1 MLFITF
7 GKIYSGKEN
16 KVKKSLG
23 WKKLDYEKY
32 MLVFIDESG
41 IHKEMEH
48 STFVLVY
55 IETENY
61 GEIEK
66 RILAVENQLKIDYF
80 HWAKAVWKV
89 KEKFMDAVLG
99 LDFKVKIAIIKN
111 PINPAQELER
121 VLIHM
126 VVERN
131 IRNIYIDGKKPK
143 WYERKIKKILR
154 DKGISVRKLRTVKSS
169 QYAGIRLADMVAG
182 LSRSYFD
189 KRNLERISNY
199 YQRLKKKIIVII
211 E

>member
-1 MLFITF
+1 
-7 GKIYSGKEN
+7 
-16 KVKKSLG
+16 
-23 WKKLDYEKY
+23 

-41 IHKEMEH
+41 IHKKIEH

-66 RILAVENQLKIDYF
+66 QIQEVENKLKINYF
-80 HWAKAVWKV
+80 HWAKMVWKV

-99 LDFKVKIAIIKN
+99 LDFKAKIAVIEN

-121 VLIHM
+121 VLTHM
-126 VVERN
+126 IVERN

-143 WYERKIKKILR
+143 WYERRIKKILR
-154 DKGISVRKLRTVKSS
+154 DKGISVKKLRTVKSS
-169 QYAGIRLADMVAG
+169 QFPGIRLADMVAG
-182 LSRSYFD
+182 LSRYYFD
-189 KRNLERISNY
+189 KKNLAKISTY
-199 YQRLKKKIIVII
+199 YQRLQKKIIVMI